1 MFARSWRATLFPRA
15 ENNAWELASLGG
27 GYGQAAGWEFRD
39 YWEPK
44 AIMAYKKTIMAYKRT
59 IMAYK
64 KNIMAY
70 KNHHLILLTQDHGS

>member
-1 MFARSWRATLFPRA
+1 MI
-15 ENNAWELASLGG
+15 
-27 GYGQAAGWEFRD
+27 RD